1 MEGMLACLR
10 GWHPGLALA
19 ELTALLPDATLH
31 PEASVRWV
39 RVLGAEEQQRREAL
53 NIAAGLQC
61 FLDHGHVA
69 STAEN
74 TPEVWLKEMQG
85 YLDQHPVKGSV
96 AVRAWKQGSKL
107 PGWSLSN
114 LSGRL
119 GGLLH
124 DMGCTIDL
132 ETPDHVLALI
142 SDGPTASLACGWME
156 GDGQAAFSNGERR
169 AGERPFFKPVS
180 LDPMLARL
188 AVNLAAGPLGR
199 GPVVD
204 PMTGTGGFLIE
215 ASLSGRPSVGIDI
228 HSEMVQGANANLVW
242 AHDGEA
248 PAHAQVVRGDATR
261 LADSLPED
269 WNGNVAGFVLDPP
282 YGRNSHGSMA
292 ADRLLESC
300 LRSAREVA
308 HPQGGF
314 VLILPIHPLRE
325 HTTSSL
331 PLNHDFAPLNGEWP
345 ALLGVIER
353 CGWTPQSAHVERVH
367 RSLSRLI
374 LHARCVPQD

>member
-10 GWHPGLALA
+10 GWHPGLAFA
-19 ELTALLPDATLH
+19 ELAALLPNATLQR
-31 PEASVRWV
+31 ETSERWV
-39 RVLGAEEQQRREAL
+39 RITGAEQKGRLEAL
-53 NIAAGLQC
+53 DVASGLQC
-61 FLDHGHVA
+61 FLVDGYVA
-69 STAEN
+69 STKER
-74 TPEVWLKEMQG
+74 TIEDWLTEMQA
-85 YLDQHPVKGSV
+85 YLHDHPVSGSV

-124 DMGCTIDL
+124 DMGCVIDL
-132 ETPDHVLALI
+132 ESPDHVLALI

-188 AVNLAAGPLGR
+188 AVNLAAGPLDR

-215 ASLSGRPSVGIDI
+215 ASLSGRPSLGIDI

-242 AHDGEA
+242 AHG
-248 PAHAQVVRGDATR
+248 GDA
-261 LADSLPED
+261 PC
-269 WNGNVAGFVLDPP
+269 
-282 YGRNSHGSMA
+282 
-292 ADRLLESC
+292 LLYTSPSP
-300 LRSAREVA
+300 RDKRQSRMPSSA
-308 HPQGGF
+308 
-314 VLILPIHPLRE
+314 
-325 HTTSSL
+325 
-331 PLNHDFAPLNGEWP
+331 
-345 ALLGVIER
+345 
-353 CGWTPQSAHVERVH
+353 
-367 RSLSRLI
+367 
-374 LHARCVPQD
+374 